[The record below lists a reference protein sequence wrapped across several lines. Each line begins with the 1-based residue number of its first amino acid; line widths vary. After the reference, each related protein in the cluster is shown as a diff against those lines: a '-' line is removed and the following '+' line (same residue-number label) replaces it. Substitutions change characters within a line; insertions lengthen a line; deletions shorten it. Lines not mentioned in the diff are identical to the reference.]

1 MNLLVVESPAKAKT
15 INKYLGNDFEV
26 IATVG
31 HFRDLA
37 KKDGVKV
44 TEDYSDVELNWE
56 TTSAGLQMLENIEK
70 KAEGYEKIYLATDP
84 DREGEAITWHL
95 VKSLEKKIDKNKFER
110 ITFNEITKNAVIK
123 SFDEARKVDDNL
135 VSAYLARRSLDYLA
149 GYSLSPVLWRKMPGS
164 RSAGRVQS
172 VAVRLIYEKEIEIE
186 QFEPEK
192 FYKLNIHGEVNGAK
206 LDTTIT
212 TLEGQKVD
220 KLFFKDEDLANKAKN
235 YLNTNNFFIKKIDE
249 KTISR
254 KPKAPFNTSSLQQT
268 ANSQLN
274 FSASQTMTI
283 AQGLYMGVDINKE
296 TIALITYMRTD
307 SITLSKDSID
317 IIREN
322 ISKDYGSKYIPEK
335 AIEYKSRKKNAQ
347 EAHEAIRPTDISIKP
362 DDIKEFL
369 NEDQFKLYDLIWKRT
384 IASQMTSAETNQN
397 TLKIECKEQ
406 NITLKATLGKLI
418 FDGYKKVYN
427 VQEEDEEQ
435 IISLLDNLKENDIY
449 KVDEVEVLESF
460 TSPPSRYT
468 DASLVKKLEEL
479 EIGRP
484 STYASIIQT
493 IVNRGYVLKSGK
505 SFILN
510 DRGRVVNVFL
520 CNYFKKFL
528 EYKFTAD
535 LENQLDDVAAD
546 KAEWKNIVLNFWKDF
561 EFFINEV
568 MGKPNRE
575 VIDVINDE
583 LSPVIFKKIG
593 GDVDIKCSSWANLT
607 KNCDGNLGVKVGKMG
622 GFIGCSNYPDCK
634 FTISIGA
641 FVKEVN
647 PKNREGDEIIT
658 FPRTLGVD
666 ADSKRDIAVHL
677 GPYGYYLQLGKDT
690 DEEKPKRV
698 TLPKS
703 YDQNTIGMNIASQLI
718 KLPITLGVYPDT
730 EEPVIAN
737 IGAYGPYVK
746 YTEKKMNND
755 IEINQDIFASLGKRF
770 DVLEITLEQAIE
782 LINIK
787 KNKPTNK
794 VREIG
799 TLKRR
804 RQRANLYK
812 GKSGKYYFKIG
823 IMNYKIPPEF
833 DGENLTIEDV
843 EKILKTNR

>member
-56 TTSAGLQMLENIEK
+56 TTAAGLKMLDGIEK

-95 VKSLEKKIDKNKFER
+95 VKSLEKKVDKNKFER

-192 FYKLNIHGEVNGAK
+192 FYKINVHGEINGAK
-206 LDTTIT
+206 LDTSIT
-212 TLEGQKVD
+212 SLEGEKVD
-220 KLFFKDEDLANKAKN
+220 KLFFRDEALANKAKN
-235 YLNTNNFFIKKIDE
+235 YLKSNSFFIRKIDE
-249 KTISR
+249 RTISR
-254 KPKAPFNTSSLQQT
+254 KPKAPFNTSTLQQT

-283 AQGLYMGVDINKE
+283 AQGLYMGIDINKE

-317 IIREN
+317 TIREN
-322 ISKDYGSKYIPEK
+322 ISKEYGDKYLPDK
-335 AIEYKSRKKNAQ
+335 PIEYKSRKKNAQ

-362 DDIKEFL
+362 EDIKDFL
-369 NEDQFKLYDLIWKRT
+369 NEEQFKLYDLIWKRT

-397 TLKIECKEQ
+397 TLQIDCEEK

-427 VQEEDEEQ
+427 LQEDDEEQ
-435 IISLLDNLKENDIY
+435 IISLLENIKENDKYI
-449 KVDEVEVLESF
+449 VSEVETLESY

-575 VIDVINDE
+575 VIDVINEE

-593 GDVDIKCSSWANLT
+593 GDIDIKCSSWANT
-607 KNCDGNLGVKVGKMG
+607 ENCEGNLGVKVGKMG
-622 GFIGCSNYPDCK
+622 GFIGCSNYPECK

-658 FPRTLGVD
+658 FPRTLGID
-666 ADSKRDIAVHL
+666 ACLLYTSPSPRD
-677 GPYGYYLQLGKDT
+677 
-690 DEEKPKRV
+690 
-698 TLPKS
+698 
-703 YDQNTIGMNIASQLI
+703 
-718 KLPITLGVYPDT
+718 
-730 EEPVIAN
+730 
-737 IGAYGPYVK
+737 
-746 YTEKKMNND
+746 
-755 IEINQDIFASLGKRF
+755 
-770 DVLEITLEQAIE
+770 
-782 LINIK
+782 
-787 KNKPTNK
+787 
-794 VREIG
+794 
-799 TLKRR
+799 
-804 RQRANLYK
+804 
-812 GKSGKYYFKIG
+812 
-823 IMNYKIPPEF
+823 
-833 DGENLTIEDV
+833 
-843 EKILKTNR
+843 

>member
-44 TEDYSDVELNWE
+44 SEDYSDVELNWE
-56 TTSAGLQMLENIEK
+56 TTSAGLKMLENIEK
-70 KAEGYEKIYLATDP
+70 KASGYEKIYLATDP

-95 VKSLEKKIDKNKFER
+95 VKSLEKTIDQNKFKR

-123 SFDEARKVDDNL
+123 SFDEARQVDNNL

-192 FYKLNIHGEVNGAK
+192 FYKLNVHGQINGAK
-206 LDTTIT
+206 LDTSIT
-212 TLEGQKVD
+212 TLDGQKVD
-220 KLFFKDEDLANKAKN
+220 KLFFKSEELANKAKD
-235 YLNTNNFFIKKIDE
+235 YLNSNNFFIKKIDE
-249 KTISR
+249 KTIFR
-254 KPKAPFNTSSLQQT
+254 KPRAPFNTSTLQQT

-307 SITLSKDSID
+307 SITLSKDSIETV
-317 IIREN
+317 REN
-322 ISKDYGSKYIPEK
+322 IQKNYGEKYLPKE
-335 AIEYKSRKKNAQ
+335 AIEYKSKKKNAQ
-347 EAHEAIRPTDISIKP
+347 EAHEAIRPTDITIKP
-362 DDIKEFL
+362 EDIKDFL
-369 NEDQFKLYDLIWKRT
+369 SEEQFKLYDLIWKRT
-384 IASQMTSAETNQN
+384 IASQMSNAETNQN
-397 TLKIECKEQ
+397 TLQIECAEK
-406 NITLKATLGKLI
+406 NITLRATLGKLI

-427 VQEEDEEQ
+427 LQEDDEDQ
-435 IISLLDNLKENDIY
+435 IVSLLENLKENDEY
-449 KVDEVEVLESF
+449 KIDDVEILESY

-593 GDVDIKCSSWANLT
+593 GDIDIKCSSWANT
-607 KNCDGNLGVKVGKMG
+607 ENCDGNLGVKVGKMG

-641 FVKEVN
+641 FVKEIN
-647 PKNREGDEIIT
+647 PKNKEGDEIIT
-658 FPRTLGVD
+658 FPRSLGID
-666 ADSKRDIAVHL
+666 ADSQKEISVHL

-698 TLPKS
+698 TLPKH
-703 YDQNTIGMNIASQLI
+703 YDQNTLGMNIASQLI
-718 KLPITLGVYPDT
+718 KLPITLGNYPDS

-746 YTEKKMNND
+746 Y
-755 IEINQDIFASLGKRF
+755 QDIFASLGKRF
-770 DVLEITLEQAIE
+770 DVLEIDLNQAVE

-799 TLKRR
+799 ILKRR
-804 RQRANLYK
+804 RQKANLYK

-823 IMNYKIPPEF
+823 IMNYKIPPEY

-843 EKILKTNR
+843 EKILKSNR

>member
-56 TTSAGLQMLENIEK
+56 TTTAGMKMLDSIEK

-110 ITFNEITKNAVIK
+110 ITFNEITKNAVIN
-123 SFDEARKVDDNL
+123 SFKESRKVDDNL

-192 FYKLNIHGEVNGAK
+192 FYKINVHGEINGAK
-206 LDTTIT
+206 LDTSIT
-212 TLEGQKVD
+212 SLDGQKVD
-220 KLFFKDEDLANKAKN
+220 KLFFKNEALAEKAKN
-235 YLNTNNFFIKKIDE
+235 YLNNNKFFIRKIDE

-254 KPKAPFNTSSLQQT
+254 KPKAPFNTSTLQQT

-283 AQGLYMGVDINKE
+283 AQGLYMGIDINKE

-317 IIREN
+317 TIRKN
-322 ISKDYGSKYIPEK
+322 ISEQYGDKYLPDK
-335 AIEYKSRKKNAQ
+335 PIEYKSRKKNAQ

-362 DDIKEFL
+362 ESIKDYLSE
-369 NEDQFKLYDLIWKRT
+369 EQFKLYDLIWKRT
-384 IASQMTSAETNQN
+384 LASQMTSAETNQN
-397 TLKIECKEQ
+397 TLQIDCEEK

-427 VQEEDEEQ
+427 LQEDDEEQ
-435 IISLLDNLKENDIY
+435 IISLLENIKENDKYI
-449 KVDEVEVLESF
+449 VSEVETLESY

-575 VIDVINDE
+575 VIDVINEE

-593 GDVDIKCSSWANLT
+593 GDIDIKCSSWANT
-607 KNCDGNLGVKVGKMG
+607 ENCEGNLGVKVGKMG
-622 GFIGCSNYPDCK
+622 GFIGCSNYPECK

-658 FPRTLGVD
+658 FPRTLGID
-666 ADSKRDIAVHL
+666 ADSKKEIAVHL
-677 GPYGYYLQLGKDT
+677 GPYGYYLQLGKET
-690 DEEKPKRV
+690 DEDKPKRV

-718 KLPITLGVYPDT
+718 KLPITLGNFPNSED
-730 EEPVIAN
+730 PVIAN

-746 YTEKKMNND
+746 Y
-755 IEINQDIFASLGKRF
+755 QDIFASLGRKY
-770 DVLEITLEQAIE
+770 DVLEIDLDQAVE
-782 LINIK
+782 LITIK

-799 TLKRR
+799 VLKRR
-804 RQRANLYK
+804 KQRANLYK
-812 GKSGKYYFKIG
+812 GKSGKFYFKIG
-823 IMNYKIPPEF
+823 IMNYKIPPEY

-843 EKILKTNR
+843 EKILKANR

>member
-56 TTSAGLQMLENIEK
+56 TTTAGMKMLDSIEK

-110 ITFNEITKNAVIK
+110 ITFNEITKNAVIN
-123 SFDEARKVDDNL
+123 SFKESRKVDDNL

-192 FYKLNIHGEVNGAK
+192 FYKINVHGEINGAK
-206 LDTTIT
+206 LDTSIT
-212 TLEGQKVD
+212 SLDGQKVD
-220 KLFFKDEDLANKAKN
+220 KLFFKNESLAEKAKN
-235 YLNTNNFFIKKIDE
+235 YLNNNKFFIRKIDE

-254 KPKAPFNTSSLQQT
+254 KPKAPFNTSTLQQT

-283 AQGLYMGVDINKE
+283 AQGLYMGIDINKE

-317 IIREN
+317 TIRKN
-322 ISKDYGSKYIPEK
+322 ISEQYGDKYLPDK
-335 AIEYKSRKKNAQ
+335 PIEYKSRKKNAQ

-362 DDIKEFL
+362 ESIKDYLSE
-369 NEDQFKLYDLIWKRT
+369 EQFKLYDLIWKRT
-384 IASQMTSAETNQN
+384 LASQMTSAETNQN
-397 TLKIECKEQ
+397 TLQIDCEEK

-427 VQEEDEEQ
+427 LQEDDEEQ
-435 IISLLDNLKENDIY
+435 IILLLENIKEHDKYI
-449 KVDEVEVLESF
+449 VSEVETLESY

-575 VIDVINDE
+575 VIDVINEE

-593 GDVDIKCSSWANLT
+593 GDIDIKCSSWANT
-607 KNCDGNLGVKVGKMG
+607 ENCEGNLGVKVGKMG
-622 GFIGCSNYPDCK
+622 GFIGCSNYPECK

-658 FPRTLGVD
+658 FPRTLGID
-666 ADSKRDIAVHL
+666 ADSKKEIAVHL

-690 DEEKPKRV
+690 DEDKPKRV
-698 TLPKS
+698 TLPKI

-718 KLPITLGVYPDT
+718 KLPITLGNFPNSED
-730 EEPVIAN
+730 PVIAN

-746 YTEKKMNND
+746 Y
-755 IEINQDIFASLGKRF
+755 QDIFASLGRKY
-770 DVLEITLEQAIE
+770 DVLEIDLDQAVE
-782 LINIK
+782 LITIK

-799 TLKRR
+799 VLKRR
-804 RQRANLYK
+804 KQRANLYK
-812 GKSGKYYFKIG
+812 GKSGKFYFKIG
-823 IMNYKIPPEF
+823 IMNYKIPPEY

-843 EKILKTNR
+843 EKILKANR

>member
-56 TTSAGLQMLENIEK
+56 TTTAGMKMLDSIEK

-110 ITFNEITKNAVIK
+110 ITFNEITKNAVIN
-123 SFDEARKVDDNL
+123 SFKESRKVDDNL

-192 FYKLNIHGEVNGAK
+192 FYKINVHGEINGAK
-206 LDTTIT
+206 LDTSIT
-212 TLEGQKVD
+212 SLDGQKVD
-220 KLFFKDEDLANKAKN
+220 KLFFKNEALAEKAKN
-235 YLNTNNFFIKKIDE
+235 YLNNNKFFIRKIDE

-254 KPKAPFNTSSLQQT
+254 KPKAPFNTSTLQQT

-283 AQGLYMGVDINKE
+283 AQGLYMGIDINKE

-317 IIREN
+317 TIRKN
-322 ISKDYGSKYIPEK
+322 ISEQYGDKYLPDK
-335 AIEYKSRKKNAQ
+335 PIEYKSRKKNAQ

-362 DDIKEFL
+362 ESIKDYLSE
-369 NEDQFKLYDLIWKRT
+369 EQFKLYDLIWKRT
-384 IASQMTSAETNQN
+384 LASQMTSAETNQN
-397 TLKIECKEQ
+397 TLQINCEEK
-406 NITLKATLGKLI
+406 NIALKATLGKLI

-427 VQEEDEEQ
+427 LQEDDEEQ
-435 IISLLDNLKENDIY
+435 IISLLENIKENDKYI
-449 KVDEVEVLESF
+449 VSEVETLESY

-575 VIDVINDE
+575 VIDVINEE

-593 GDVDIKCSSWANLT
+593 GDIDIKCSSWANT
-607 KNCDGNLGVKVGKMG
+607 ENCEGNLGVKVGKMG
-622 GFIGCSNYPDCK
+622 GFIGCSNYPECK

-658 FPRTLGVD
+658 FPRTLGID
-666 ADSKRDIAVHL
+666 ADSKKEIAVHL

-690 DEEKPKRV
+690 DEDKPKRV

-718 KLPITLGVYPDT
+718 KLPITLGNFPNSED
-730 EEPVIAN
+730 PVIAN

-746 YTEKKMNND
+746 Y
-755 IEINQDIFASLGKRF
+755 QDIFASLGRKY
-770 DVLEITLEQAIE
+770 DVLEIDLDQAVE
-782 LINIK
+782 LITIK

-799 TLKRR
+799 VLKRR
-804 RQRANLYK
+804 KQRANLYK
-812 GKSGKYYFKIG
+812 GKSGKFYFKIG
-823 IMNYKIPPEF
+823 IMNYKIPPEY

-843 EKILKTNR
+843 EKILKANR

>member
-56 TTSAGLQMLENIEK
+56 TTAAGLKMLDGIEK

-95 VKSLEKKIDKNKFER
+95 VKSLEKKVDKNKFER

-192 FYKLNIHGEVNGAK
+192 FYKINVQGEINGAK
-206 LDTTIT
+206 LDTSIT
-212 TLEGQKVD
+212 SLEGEKVD
-220 KLFFKDEDLANKAKN
+220 KLFFRDEALANKAKN
-235 YLNTNNFFIKKIDE
+235 YLKSNSFFIRKIDE
-249 KTISR
+249 RTISR
-254 KPKAPFNTSSLQQT
+254 KPKAPFNTSTLQQT
-268 ANSQLN
+268 SNSQLN

-283 AQGLYMGVDINKE
+283 AQGLYMGIDINKE

-317 IIREN
+317 TIREN
-322 ISKDYGSKYIPEK
+322 ISKDYGDKYLPDK
-335 AIEYKSRKKNAQ
+335 PIEYKSRKKNAQ

-362 DDIKEFL
+362 EDIKDFL
-369 NEDQFKLYDLIWKRT
+369 NDEQFKLYDLIWKRT

-397 TLKIECKEQ
+397 TLQIDCEEK

-427 VQEEDEEQ
+427 LQEDDEEQ
-435 IISLLDNLKENDIY
+435 IISLLENIKENDKYI
-449 KVDEVEVLESF
+449 VNEIEALETF

-583 LSPVIFKKIG
+583 LSPVIFRKIG
-593 GDVDIKCSSWANLT
+593 GDIDIKCSSWANT
-607 KNCDGNLGVKVGKMG
+607 ENCEGNLGVKVGKMG
-622 GFIGCSNYPDCK
+622 GFIGCSNYPECK

-658 FPRTLGVD
+658 FPRTLGID
-666 ADSKRDIAVHL
+666 ADSKKEIAVHL
-677 GPYGYYLQLGKDT
+677 GPYGYYLQLGKEI
-690 DEEKPKRV
+690 DEDKPKRV

-718 KLPITLGVYPDT
+718 KLPITLGNFPDS
-730 EEPVIAN
+730 EDPVVAN

-746 YTEKKMNND
+746 Y
-755 IEINQDIFASLGKRF
+755 QDIYASLGRKY
-770 DVLEITLEQAIE
+770 DVLEIGLDQAVE
-782 LINIK
+782 LITIK

-799 TLKRR
+799 ILKRR
-804 RQRANLYK
+804 KQRANLYK

-823 IMNYKIPPEF
+823 IMNYKIPPEY

-843 EKILKTNR
+843 EKILKASR

>member
-15 INKYLGNDFEV
+15 INKYLGSDFEV

-37 KKDGVKV
+37 KKDGVRV

-56 TTSAGLQMLENIEK
+56 TTTAGLKMLENIEK
-70 KAEGYEKIYLATDP
+70 KANGYEKIYLATDP

-95 VKSLEKKIDKNKFER
+95 VKSLEKNIDRNKFKR

-123 SFDEARKVDDNL
+123 SFDQARQVDNNL

-192 FYKLNIHGEVNGAK
+192 FYKLNVHGQINGAK
-206 LDTTIT
+206 LETSIT
-212 TLEGQKVD
+212 TLDGQKVD
-220 KLFFKDEDLANKAKN
+220 KLFFKSEELANKAKK
-235 YLNTNNFFIKKIDE
+235 YLNSNNFFIKKIDE
-249 KTISR
+249 KTIFR
-254 KPKAPFNTSSLQQT
+254 KPRAPFNTSTLQQT

-307 SITLSKDSID
+307 SITLSKDSISS
-317 IIREN
+317 IREN
-322 ISKDYGSKYIPEK
+322 IEKDYGLKYLPK
-335 AIEYKSRKKNAQ
+335 DAIEYKSKKKNAQ

-362 DDIKEFL
+362 DDIKDSLSE
-369 NEDQFKLYDLIWKRT
+369 EQFKLYDLIWKRT
-384 IASQMTSAETNQN
+384 IASQMSNAETNQN
-397 TLKIECKEQ
+397 TLQIECDEN

-418 FDGYKKVYN
+418 FDGYKKVYSL
-427 VQEEDEEQ
+427 QEEDEDQ
-435 IISLLDNLKENDIY
+435 IITLLENLKEKDKY
-449 KVDEVEVLESF
+449 KVDDVEILESY

-593 GDVDIKCSSWANLT
+593 GDIDIKCSSWANT
-607 KNCDGNLGVKVGKMG
+607 ENCDGNLGVKVGKMG

-641 FVKEVN
+641 FVKEIN

-658 FPRTLGVD
+658 FPRTLGTD
-666 ADSKRDIAVHL
+666 ADSKKEIAVHL

-698 TLPKS
+698 TLPKH

-718 KLPITLGVYPDT
+718 KLPITLGNYPDS

-746 YTEKKMNND
+746 Y
-755 IEINQDIFASLGKRF
+755 QDIFASLGKRF
-770 DVLEITLEQAIE
+770 DVLEIDLDQAVE

-799 TLKRR
+799 VLKRR
-804 RQRANLYK
+804 RQKANLYK

-823 IMNYKIPPEF
+823 IMNYKIPAEY

>member
-56 TTSAGLQMLENIEK
+56 TTTAGMKMLDSIEK

-110 ITFNEITKNAVIK
+110 ITFNEITKNAVIN
-123 SFDEARKVDDNL
+123 SFKDSRKVDDNL

-192 FYKLNIHGEVNGAK
+192 FYKINVHGEINGAK
-206 LDTTIT
+206 LDTSIT
-212 TLEGQKVD
+212 SLDGQKVD
-220 KLFFKDEDLANKAKN
+220 KLFFKNEALAEKAKN
-235 YLNTNNFFIKKIDE
+235 YLNNNKFFIRKIDE

-254 KPKAPFNTSSLQQT
+254 KPKAPFNTSTLQQT

-283 AQGLYMGVDINKE
+283 AQGLYMGIDIKKE

-317 IIREN
+317 TIRKN
-322 ISKDYGSKYIPEK
+322 ITDEYGDKYLPDK
-335 AIEYKSRKKNAQ
+335 LIEYKSRKKNAQ
-347 EAHEAIRPTDISIKP
+347 EAHEAIRPTDITIKPESIK
-362 DDIKEFL
+362 DYLSE
-369 NEDQFKLYDLIWKRT
+369 EQFKLYDLIWKRT
-384 IASQMTSAETNQN
+384 LASQMTSAETNQN
-397 TLKIECKEQ
+397 TLQIDCEEK

-427 VQEEDEEQ
+427 LQEDDEEQ
-435 IISLLDNLKENDIY
+435 IISLLENIKENDKY
-449 KVDEVEVLESF
+449 TVSEVETLESY

-593 GDVDIKCSSWANLT
+593 GDIDIKCSSWANT
-607 KNCDGNLGVKVGKMG
+607 ENCEGNLGVKVGKMG
-622 GFIGCSNYPDCK
+622 GFIGCSNYPECK

-641 FVKEVN
+641 FIKEVN

-658 FPRTLGVD
+658 FPRTLGID
-666 ADSKRDIAVHL
+666 ADSKKEIAVHL
-677 GPYGYYLQLGKDT
+677 GPYGYYLQLGKET
-690 DEEKPKRV
+690 DEDKPKRV

-718 KLPITLGVYPDT
+718 KLPITLGNFPNSED
-730 EEPVIAN
+730 PVIAN

-746 YTEKKMNND
+746 Y
-755 IEINQDIFASLGKRF
+755 QDIFASLGRKY
-770 DVLEITLEQAIE
+770 DVLEINLDQAVE
-782 LINIK
+782 LIIIK

-799 TLKRR
+799 VLKRR
-804 RQRANLYK
+804 KQRANLYK
-812 GKSGKYYFKIG
+812 GKSGKFYFKIG
-823 IMNYKIPPEF
+823 IMNYKIPPEY

-843 EKILKTNR
+843 EKILKSNR

>member
-56 TTSAGLQMLENIEK
+56 TTAAGLKMLDGIEK

-95 VKSLEKKIDKNKFER
+95 VKSLEKKVDKNKFER

-192 FYKLNIHGEVNGAK
+192 FYKINVHGEINGAK
-206 LDTTIT
+206 LDTSIT
-212 TLEGQKVD
+212 SLEGEKVD
-220 KLFFKDEDLANKAKN
+220 KLFFRDEALADKAKN
-235 YLNTNNFFIKKIDE
+235 YLKSNSFFIRKIDE
-249 KTISR
+249 RTISR
-254 KPKAPFNTSSLQQT
+254 KPKAPFNTSTLQQT

-283 AQGLYMGVDINKE
+283 AQGLYMGIDINKE

-317 IIREN
+317 TIREN
-322 ISKDYGSKYIPEK
+322 ISKEYGDKYLPDK
-335 AIEYKSRKKNAQ
+335 PIEYKSRKKNAQ

-362 DDIKEFL
+362 EDIKDFL
-369 NEDQFKLYDLIWKRT
+369 NEEQFKLYDLIWKRT

-397 TLKIECKEQ
+397 TLQIDCEEK

-427 VQEEDEEQ
+427 LQEDDEEQ
-435 IISLLDNLKENDIY
+435 IISLLENIKENDKYI
-449 KVDEVEVLESF
+449 VNEVEALESF

-583 LSPVIFKKIG
+583 LSPVIFRKIG
-593 GDVDIKCSSWANLT
+593 GDIDIKCSSWANT
-607 KNCDGNLGVKVGKMG
+607 ENCEGNLGVKVGKMG
-622 GFIGCSNYPDCK
+622 GFIGCSNYPECK

-658 FPRTLGVD
+658 FPRTLGID
-666 ADSKRDIAVHL
+666 ADSKKEIAVHL
-677 GPYGYYLQLGKDT
+677 GPYGYYLQLGKET
-690 DEEKPKRV
+690 DEDKPKRV

-718 KLPITLGVYPDT
+718 KLPITLGNFPDS
-730 EEPVIAN
+730 EDPVIAN

-746 YTEKKMNND
+746 Y
-755 IEINQDIFASLGKRF
+755 QDIFASLGRKY
-770 DVLEITLEQAIE
+770 DVLEISLDQAVE
-782 LINIK
+782 LITIK

-799 TLKRR
+799 ILKRR
-804 RQRANLYK
+804 KQRANLYK

-823 IMNYKIPPEF
+823 IMNYKIPPEY
-833 DGENLTIEDV
+833 DGENLTIEEV
-843 EKILKTNR
+843 EKILKASR

>member
-56 TTSAGLQMLENIEK
+56 TTTAGMKMLDSIEK

-110 ITFNEITKNAVIK
+110 ITFNEITKNAVIN
-123 SFDEARKVDDNL
+123 SFKESRKVDDNL

-192 FYKLNIHGEVNGAK
+192 FYKINVHGEINGAK
-206 LDTTIT
+206 LDTSIT
-212 TLEGQKVD
+212 SLDGQKVD
-220 KLFFKDEDLANKAKN
+220 KLFFKNEALAEKAKN
-235 YLNTNNFFIKKIDE
+235 YLNNNKFFIRKIDE

-254 KPKAPFNTSSLQQT
+254 KPKAPFNTSTLQQT

-283 AQGLYMGVDINKE
+283 AQGLYMGIDINKE

-317 IIREN
+317 TIRKN
-322 ISKDYGSKYIPEK
+322 ISEQYGDKYLPDK
-335 AIEYKSRKKNAQ
+335 PIEYKSRKKNAQ

-362 DDIKEFL
+362 ESIKDYLSE
-369 NEDQFKLYDLIWKRT
+369 EQFKLYDLIWKRT
-384 IASQMTSAETNQN
+384 LASQMTSAETNQN
-397 TLKIECKEQ
+397 TLQIDCEEK

-427 VQEEDEEQ
+427 LQDDDEEQ
-435 IISLLDNLKENDIY
+435 IISLLENIKENDKYI
-449 KVDEVEVLESF
+449 VNEVETLESY

-575 VIDVINDE
+575 VIDVINEE

-593 GDVDIKCSSWANLT
+593 GDIDIKCSSWANT
-607 KNCDGNLGVKVGKMG
+607 ENCEGNLGVKVGKMG
-622 GFIGCSNYPDCK
+622 GFIGCSNYPECK

-658 FPRTLGVD
+658 FPRTLGID
-666 ADSKRDIAVHL
+666 ADSKKEIAVHL
-677 GPYGYYLQLGKDT
+677 GPYGYYLQLGKET
-690 DEEKPKRV
+690 DEDKPKRV

-718 KLPITLGVYPDT
+718 KLPITLGNFPNSED
-730 EEPVIAN
+730 PVIAN

-746 YTEKKMNND
+746 Y
-755 IEINQDIFASLGKRF
+755 QDIFASLGRKY
-770 DVLEITLEQAIE
+770 DVLEIDLDQAVE
-782 LINIK
+782 LITIK

-799 TLKRR
+799 VLKRR
-804 RQRANLYK
+804 KQRANLYK
-812 GKSGKYYFKIG
+812 GKSGKFYFKIG
-823 IMNYKIPPEF
+823 IMNYKIPPEY

-843 EKILKTNR
+843 EKILKANR

>member
-56 TTSAGLQMLENIEK
+56 TTTAGMKMLDSIEK

-110 ITFNEITKNAVIK
+110 ITFNEITKNAVIN
-123 SFDEARKVDDNL
+123 SFKESRKVDDNL

-192 FYKLNIHGEVNGAK
+192 FYKINVHGEINGAK
-206 LDTTIT
+206 LDTSIT
-212 TLEGQKVD
+212 SLDGQKVD
-220 KLFFKDEDLANKAKN
+220 KLFFKNEALAEKAKN
-235 YLNTNNFFIKKIDE
+235 YLNNNKFFIRKIDE

-254 KPKAPFNTSSLQQT
+254 KPKAPFNTSTLQQT

-283 AQGLYMGVDINKE
+283 AQGLYMGIDINKE

-317 IIREN
+317 TIRKN
-322 ISKDYGSKYIPEK
+322 ISEQYGDKYLPDK
-335 AIEYKSRKKNAQ
+335 PIEYKSRKKNAQ

-362 DDIKEFL
+362 ESIKDYLSE
-369 NEDQFKLYDLIWKRT
+369 EQFKLYDLIWKRT
-384 IASQMTSAETNQN
+384 LASQMTSAETNQN
-397 TLKIECKEQ
+397 TLQIDCEEK

-427 VQEEDEEQ
+427 LQEDDEEQ
-435 IISLLDNLKENDIY
+435 IISLLENIKENDKYI
-449 KVDEVEVLESF
+449 VSEVETLESY

-575 VIDVINDE
+575 VIDVINEE

-593 GDVDIKCSSWANLT
+593 GDIDIKCSSWANT
-607 KNCDGNLGVKVGKMG
+607 ENCEGNLGVKVGKMG
-622 GFIGCSNYPDCK
+622 GFIGCSNYPECK

-658 FPRTLGVD
+658 FPRTLGID
-666 ADSKRDIAVHL
+666 ADSKKEIAVHL

-690 DEEKPKRV
+690 DEDKPKRV

-718 KLPITLGVYPDT
+718 KLPITLGNFPNSED
-730 EEPVIAN
+730 PVIAN

-746 YTEKKMNND
+746 Y
-755 IEINQDIFASLGKRF
+755 QDIFASLGRKY
-770 DVLEITLEQAIE
+770 DVLEINLDQAVE
-782 LINIK
+782 LITIK

-799 TLKRR
+799 VLKRR
-804 RQRANLYK
+804 KQRANLYK

-823 IMNYKIPPEF
+823 IMNYKIPPEY

-843 EKILKTNR
+843 EKILKANR

>member
-15 INKYLGNDFEV
+15 INKYLGSDFEV

-37 KKDGVKV
+37 KKDGVRV

-56 TTSAGLQMLENIEK
+56 TTTAGLKMLENIEK
-70 KAEGYEKIYLATDP
+70 KANGYEKIYLATDP

-95 VKSLEKKIDKNKFER
+95 VKSLEKNIDRNKFKR

-123 SFDEARKVDDNL
+123 SFEQARQVDNNL

-192 FYKLNIHGEVNGAK
+192 FYKLNVHGQINGAK
-206 LDTTIT
+206 LETSIT
-212 TLEGQKVD
+212 TLDGQKVD
-220 KLFFKDEDLANKAKN
+220 KLFFKSEELANKAKK
-235 YLNTNNFFIKKIDE
+235 YLNSNNFFIKKIDE
-249 KTISR
+249 KTIFR
-254 KPKAPFNTSSLQQT
+254 KPRAPFNTSTLQQT

-307 SITLSKDSID
+307 SITLSKDSISS
-317 IIREN
+317 IREN
-322 ISKDYGSKYIPEK
+322 IKKDYGLKYLPK
-335 AIEYKSRKKNAQ
+335 DAIEYKSKKKNAQ

-362 DDIKEFL
+362 DDIKDSLSE
-369 NEDQFKLYDLIWKRT
+369 EQFKLYDLIWKRT
-384 IASQMTSAETNQN
+384 IASQMSNAETNQN
-397 TLKIECKEQ
+397 TLQIECDEN

-418 FDGYKKVYN
+418 FDGYKKVYSL
-427 VQEEDEEQ
+427 QEEDEDQ
-435 IISLLDNLKENDIY
+435 IVSLLENLKEKDKY
-449 KVDEVEVLESF
+449 KVDDVEILESY

-593 GDVDIKCSSWANLT
+593 GDIDIKCSSWANT
-607 KNCDGNLGVKVGKMG
+607 ENCDGNLGVKVGKMG

-641 FVKEVN
+641 FVKEIN

-658 FPRTLGVD
+658 FPRTLGTD
-666 ADSKRDIAVHL
+666 ADSKKEIAVHL

-698 TLPKS
+698 TLPKH

-718 KLPITLGVYPDT
+718 KLPITLGNYPDS

-746 YTEKKMNND
+746 Y
-755 IEINQDIFASLGKRF
+755 QDIFASLGKRF
-770 DVLEITLEQAIE
+770 DVLEIDLDQAVE

-799 TLKRR
+799 VLKRR
-804 RQRANLYK
+804 RQKANLYK

-823 IMNYKIPPEF
+823 IMNYKIPAEY

>member
-56 TTSAGLQMLENIEK
+56 ITTAGMKMLDSIEK

-110 ITFNEITKNAVIK
+110 ITFNEITKNAVIN
-123 SFDEARKVDDNL
+123 SFKESRKVDDNL

-192 FYKLNIHGEVNGAK
+192 FYKINVHGEINGAK
-206 LDTTIT
+206 LDTSIT
-212 TLEGQKVD
+212 SLDGQKVD
-220 KLFFKDEDLANKAKN
+220 KLFFKNEALAEKAKN
-235 YLNTNNFFIKKIDE
+235 YLNNNKFFIRKIDE

-254 KPKAPFNTSSLQQT
+254 KPKAPFNTSTLQQT

-283 AQGLYMGVDINKE
+283 AQGLYMGIDINKE

-317 IIREN
+317 TIRKN
-322 ISKDYGSKYIPEK
+322 ISEQYGDKYLPDK
-335 AIEYKSRKKNAQ
+335 PIEYKSRKKNAQ

-362 DDIKEFL
+362 ESIKDYLSE
-369 NEDQFKLYDLIWKRT
+369 EQFKLYDLIWKRT
-384 IASQMTSAETNQN
+384 LASQMTSAETNQN
-397 TLKIECKEQ
+397 TLQIDCEEK

-427 VQEEDEEQ
+427 LQEDDEEQ
-435 IISLLDNLKENDIY
+435 IISLLENIKENDKYI
-449 KVDEVEVLESF
+449 VSEVETLESY

-575 VIDVINDE
+575 VIDVINEE

-593 GDVDIKCSSWANLT
+593 GDIDIKCSSWANT
-607 KNCDGNLGVKVGKMG
+607 ENCEGNLGVKVGKMG
-622 GFIGCSNYPDCK
+622 GFIGCSNYPECK

-658 FPRTLGVD
+658 FPRTLGID
-666 ADSKRDIAVHL
+666 ADSKKEIAVHL
-677 GPYGYYLQLGKDT
+677 GPYGYYLQLGKET
-690 DEEKPKRV
+690 DEDKPKRV

-718 KLPITLGVYPDT
+718 KLPITLGNFPNSED
-730 EEPVIAN
+730 PVIAN

-746 YTEKKMNND
+746 Y
-755 IEINQDIFASLGKRF
+755 QDIFASLGRKY
-770 DVLEITLEQAIE
+770 DVLEIDLDQAVE
-782 LINIK
+782 LITIK

-799 TLKRR
+799 VLKRR
-804 RQRANLYK
+804 KQRANLYK
-812 GKSGKYYFKIG
+812 GKSGKFYFKIG
-823 IMNYKIPPEF
+823 IMNYKIPPEY

-843 EKILKTNR
+843 EKILKANR

>member
-56 TTSAGLQMLENIEK
+56 TTTAGMKMLDSIEK

-110 ITFNEITKNAVIK
+110 ITFNEITKNAVIN
-123 SFDEARKVDDNL
+123 SFKESRKVDDNL

-192 FYKLNIHGEVNGAK
+192 FYKINVHGEINGAK
-206 LDTTIT
+206 LDTSIT
-212 TLEGQKVD
+212 SLDGQKVD
-220 KLFFKDEDLANKAKN
+220 KLFFKNEALAEKAKN
-235 YLNTNNFFIKKIDE
+235 YLNNNKFFIRKIDE

-254 KPKAPFNTSSLQQT
+254 KPKAPFNTSTLQQT

-283 AQGLYMGVDINKE
+283 AQGLYMGIDINKE
-296 TIALITYMRTD
+296 TAALITYMRTD

-317 IIREN
+317 TIRKN
-322 ISKDYGSKYIPEK
+322 ISEQYGDKYLPDK
-335 AIEYKSRKKNAQ
+335 PIEYKSRKKNAQ

-362 DDIKEFL
+362 ESIKDYLSE
-369 NEDQFKLYDLIWKRT
+369 EQFKLYDLIWKRT
-384 IASQMTSAETNQN
+384 LASQMTSAETNQN
-397 TLKIECKEQ
+397 TLQIDCEEK

-427 VQEEDEEQ
+427 LQEDDEEQ
-435 IISLLDNLKENDIY
+435 IISLLENIKENDKYI
-449 KVDEVEVLESF
+449 VSEVETLESY

-575 VIDVINDE
+575 VIDVINEE

-593 GDVDIKCSSWANLT
+593 GDIDIKCSSWANT
-607 KNCDGNLGVKVGKMG
+607 ENCEGNLGVKVGKMG
-622 GFIGCSNYPDCK
+622 GFIGCSNYPECK

-658 FPRTLGVD
+658 FPRTLGID
-666 ADSKRDIAVHL
+666 ADSKKEIAVHL
-677 GPYGYYLQLGKDT
+677 GPYGYYLQLGKET
-690 DEEKPKRV
+690 DEDKPKRV

-718 KLPITLGVYPDT
+718 KLPITLGNFPNSED
-730 EEPVIAN
+730 PVIAN

-746 YTEKKMNND
+746 Y
-755 IEINQDIFASLGKRF
+755 QDIFASLGRKY
-770 DVLEITLEQAIE
+770 DVLEIDLDQAVE
-782 LINIK
+782 LITIK

-799 TLKRR
+799 VLKRR
-804 RQRANLYK
+804 KQRANLYK
-812 GKSGKYYFKIG
+812 GKSGKFYFKIG
-823 IMNYKIPPEF
+823 IMNYKIPPEY

-843 EKILKTNR
+843 EKILKANR

>member
-56 TTSAGLQMLENIEK
+56 TTTAGMKMLDSIEK

-110 ITFNEITKNAVIK
+110 ITFNEITKNAVIN
-123 SFDEARKVDDNL
+123 SFKESRKVDDNL

-192 FYKLNIHGEVNGAK
+192 FYKINVHGEINGAK
-206 LDTTIT
+206 LDTSIT
-212 TLEGQKVD
+212 SLDGQKVD
-220 KLFFKDEDLANKAKN
+220 KLFFKNEALAEKAKN
-235 YLNTNNFFIKKIDE
+235 YLNTNRFFIRKIDE
-249 KTISR
+249 KIISR
-254 KPKAPFNTSSLQQT
+254 KPKAPFNTSTLQQT

-283 AQGLYMGVDINKE
+283 AQGLYMGIDINKE

-317 IIREN
+317 TIRKN
-322 ISKDYGSKYIPEK
+322 ISDEYGDKYLPDK
-335 AIEYKSRKKNAQ
+335 PIEYKSRKKNAQ
-347 EAHEAIRPTDISIKP
+347 EAHEAIRPTDVSIKP
-362 DDIKEFL
+362 ESIKDYLSE
-369 NEDQFKLYDLIWKRT
+369 EQYKLYDLIWKRT
-384 IASQMTSAETNQN
+384 LASQMTSAQTNQN
-397 TLKIECKEQ
+397 TLQIDCEEK

-427 VQEEDEEQ
+427 LQEDDEEQ
-435 IISLLDNLKENDIY
+435 IISLLENIKENDKYI
-449 KVDEVEVLESF
+449 VSEVETLESY

-535 LENQLDDVAAD
+535 LENQLDEVAAD

-561 EFFINEV
+561 EFFINKV

-575 VIDVINDE
+575 VIDVINEE

-593 GDVDIKCSSWANLT
+593 GDIDIKCSSWANT
-607 KNCDGNLGVKVGKMG
+607 ENCEGNLGVKVGKMG
-622 GFIGCSNYPDCK
+622 GFIGCSNYPECK

-641 FVKEVN
+641 FIKEVN

-658 FPRTLGVD
+658 FPRTLGID
-666 ADSKRDIAVHL
+666 ADSKKEIAVHL
-677 GPYGYYLQLGKDT
+677 GPYGYYLQLGKET
-690 DEEKPKRV
+690 DEDNPKRV

-718 KLPITLGVYPDT
+718 KLPITLGNFPNSED
-730 EEPVIAN
+730 PVIAN

-746 YTEKKMNND
+746 Y
-755 IEINQDIFASLGKRF
+755 QDIFASLGRKY
-770 DVLEITLEQAIE
+770 DVLEISLDQAVE
-782 LINIK
+782 LITIK

-799 TLKRR
+799 VLKRR
-804 RQRANLYK
+804 KQRANLYK
-812 GKSGKYYFKIG
+812 GKSGKFYFKIG
-823 IMNYKIPPEF
+823 IMNYKIPPEY

-843 EKILKTNR
+843 EKILKANR

>member
-56 TTSAGLQMLENIEK
+56 TTTAGMKMLDSIEK

-110 ITFNEITKNAVIK
+110 ITFNEITKNAVIN
-123 SFDEARKVDDNL
+123 SFKESRKVDDNL

-192 FYKLNIHGEVNGAK
+192 FYKINVHGEINGAK
-206 LDTTIT
+206 LDTSIT
-212 TLEGQKVD
+212 SLDGQKVD
-220 KLFFKDEDLANKAKN
+220 KLFFKNEALAEKAKN
-235 YLNTNNFFIKKIDE
+235 YLNNNKFFIRKIDE

-254 KPKAPFNTSSLQQT
+254 KPKAPFNTSTLQQT

-283 AQGLYMGVDINKE
+283 AQGLYMGIDINKE

-317 IIREN
+317 TIRKN
-322 ISKDYGSKYIPEK
+322 ISEQYGDKYLPDK
-335 AIEYKSRKKNAQ
+335 PIEYKSRKKNAQ

-362 DDIKEFL
+362 ESIKDYLSE
-369 NEDQFKLYDLIWKRT
+369 EQFKLYDLIWKRT
-384 IASQMTSAETNQN
+384 LASQMTSAETNQN
-397 TLKIECKEQ
+397 TLQIDCEEK

-427 VQEEDEEQ
+427 LQEDDEEQ
-435 IISLLDNLKENDIY
+435 IISLLENIKENDKYI
-449 KVDEVEVLESF
+449 VSEVETLESY

-575 VIDVINDE
+575 VIDVINEE

-593 GDVDIKCSSWANLT
+593 GDIDIKCSSWANT
-607 KNCDGNLGVKVGKMG
+607 ENCEGNLGVKVGKMG
-622 GFIGCSNYPDCK
+622 GFIGCSNYPECK

-658 FPRTLGVD
+658 FPRTLGID
-666 ADSKRDIAVHL
+666 ADSKKEIAVHL
-677 GPYGYYLQLGKDT
+677 GPYGYYLQLGKET
-690 DEEKPKRV
+690 DEDKPKRV

-718 KLPITLGVYPDT
+718 KLPITLGNFPNSED
-730 EEPVIAN
+730 PVIAN

-746 YTEKKMNND
+746 C
-755 IEINQDIFASLGKRF
+755 QDIFASLGRKY
-770 DVLEITLEQAIE
+770 DVLEIDLDQAVE
-782 LINIK
+782 LITIK

-799 TLKRR
+799 VLKRR
-804 RQRANLYK
+804 KQRANLYK
-812 GKSGKYYFKIG
+812 GKSGKFYFKIG
-823 IMNYKIPPEF
+823 IMNYKIPPEY

-843 EKILKTNR
+843 EKILKANR

>member
-15 INKYLGNDFEV
+15 INKYLGSDFEV

-37 KKDGVKV
+37 KKDGVRV

-56 TTSAGLQMLENIEK
+56 TTTAGLKMLENIEK
-70 KAEGYEKIYLATDP
+70 KANGYEKIYLATDP

-95 VKSLEKKIDKNKFER
+95 VKSLEKNIDRNKFKR

-123 SFDEARKVDDNL
+123 SFDQARQVDNNL

-192 FYKLNIHGEVNGAK
+192 FYKLNVHGQINGAK
-206 LDTTIT
+206 LETSIT
-212 TLEGQKVD
+212 TLDGQKVD
-220 KLFFKDEDLANKAKN
+220 KLFFKSEELANKAKK
-235 YLNTNNFFIKKIDE
+235 YLNSNNFFIKKIDE
-249 KTISR
+249 KTIFR
-254 KPKAPFNTSSLQQT
+254 KPRAPFNTSTLQQT

-307 SITLSKDSID
+307 SITLSKDSISS
-317 IIREN
+317 IREN
-322 ISKDYGSKYIPEK
+322 IEKDYGLKYLPK
-335 AIEYKSRKKNAQ
+335 DAIEYKSKKKNAQ

-362 DDIKEFL
+362 DDIKDSLSE
-369 NEDQFKLYDLIWKRT
+369 EQFKLYDLIWKRT
-384 IASQMTSAETNQN
+384 IASQMSNAETNQN
-397 TLKIECKEQ
+397 TLQIECDEN

-418 FDGYKKVYN
+418 FDGYKKVYSL
-427 VQEEDEEQ
+427 QEEDEDQ
-435 IISLLDNLKENDIY
+435 IVSLLENLKEKDKY
-449 KVDEVEVLESF
+449 KVDNVEILESY

-593 GDVDIKCSSWANLT
+593 GDIDIKCSSWANT
-607 KNCDGNLGVKVGKMG
+607 ENCDGNLGVKVGKMG

-641 FVKEVN
+641 FVKEIN

-658 FPRTLGVD
+658 FPRTLGTD
-666 ADSKRDIAVHL
+666 ADSKKEIAVHL

-698 TLPKS
+698 TLPKH

-718 KLPITLGVYPDT
+718 KLPITLGNYPDS

-746 YTEKKMNND
+746 Y
-755 IEINQDIFASLGKRF
+755 QDIFASLGKRF
-770 DVLEITLEQAIE
+770 DVLEIDLDQAVE

-799 TLKRR
+799 VLKRR
-804 RQRANLYK
+804 RQKANLYK

-823 IMNYKIPPEF
+823 IMNYKIPAEY

>member
-56 TTSAGLQMLENIEK
+56 TTTAGMKMLDSIEK

-95 VKSLEKKIDKNKFER
+95 VKSLENKIDKNKFER
-110 ITFNEITKNAVIK
+110 ITFNEITKNAVIN
-123 SFDEARKVDDNL
+123 SFKESRKVDDNL

-192 FYKLNIHGEVNGAK
+192 FYKINVHGEINGAK
-206 LDTTIT
+206 LDTSIT
-212 TLEGQKVD
+212 SLDGQKVD
-220 KLFFKDEDLANKAKN
+220 KLFFKNEALAEKAKN
-235 YLNTNNFFIKKIDE
+235 YLNNNKFFIRKIDE

-254 KPKAPFNTSSLQQT
+254 KPKAPFNTSTLQQT

-283 AQGLYMGVDINKE
+283 AQGLYMGIDINKE

-317 IIREN
+317 TIRKN
-322 ISKDYGSKYIPEK
+322 ISEQYGDKYLPDK
-335 AIEYKSRKKNAQ
+335 PIEYKSRKKNAQ

-362 DDIKEFL
+362 ESIKDYLSE
-369 NEDQFKLYDLIWKRT
+369 EQFKLYDLIWKRT
-384 IASQMTSAETNQN
+384 LASQMTSAETNQN
-397 TLKIECKEQ
+397 TLQIDCEEK

-427 VQEEDEEQ
+427 LQDDDEEQ
-435 IISLLDNLKENDIY
+435 IISLLENIKENDKYI
-449 KVDEVEVLESF
+449 VSEVETLESY

-575 VIDVINDE
+575 VIDVINEE

-593 GDVDIKCSSWANLT
+593 GDIDIKCSSWANT
-607 KNCDGNLGVKVGKMG
+607 ENCEGNLGVKVGKMG
-622 GFIGCSNYPDCK
+622 GFIGCSNYPECK

-658 FPRTLGVD
+658 FPRTLGID
-666 ADSKRDIAVHL
+666 ADSKKEIAVHL
-677 GPYGYYLQLGKDT
+677 GPYGYYLQLGKET
-690 DEEKPKRV
+690 DEDKPKRV

-718 KLPITLGVYPDT
+718 KLPITLGNFPNSED
-730 EEPVIAN
+730 PVIAN

-746 YTEKKMNND
+746 Y
-755 IEINQDIFASLGKRF
+755 QDIFASLGRKY
-770 DVLEITLEQAIE
+770 DVLEINLDQAVE
-782 LINIK
+782 LITIK

-799 TLKRR
+799 VLKRR
-804 RQRANLYK
+804 KQRANLYK
-812 GKSGKYYFKIG
+812 GKSGKFYFKIG
-823 IMNYKIPPEF
+823 IMNYKIPPEY

-843 EKILKTNR
+843 EKILKANR

>member
-56 TTSAGLQMLENIEK
+56 TTTAGMKMLDSIEK

-110 ITFNEITKNAVIK
+110 ITFNEITKNAVIN
-123 SFDEARKVDDNL
+123 SFKESRKVDDNL

-192 FYKLNIHGEVNGAK
+192 FYKINVHGEINGAK
-206 LDTTIT
+206 LDTSIT
-212 TLEGQKVD
+212 SLDGQKVD
-220 KLFFKDEDLANKAKN
+220 KLFFKNEALAEKAKN
-235 YLNTNNFFIKKIDE
+235 YLNNNKFFIRKIDE

-254 KPKAPFNTSSLQQT
+254 KPKAPFNTSTLQQT

-283 AQGLYMGVDINKE
+283 AQGLYMGIDINKE

-317 IIREN
+317 TIRKN
-322 ISKDYGSKYIPEK
+322 ISEQYGDKYLPDK
-335 AIEYKSRKKNAQ
+335 PIEYKSRKKNAQ

-362 DDIKEFL
+362 ESIKDYLSE
-369 NEDQFKLYDLIWKRT
+369 EQFKLYDLIWKRT
-384 IASQMTSAETNQN
+384 LASQMTSAETNQN
-397 TLKIECKEQ
+397 TLQIDCEEK

-427 VQEEDEEQ
+427 LQEDDEEQ
-435 IISLLDNLKENDIY
+435 IISLLENIKENDKYI
-449 KVDEVEVLESF
+449 VSEVETLESY

-575 VIDVINDE
+575 VIDVINEE

-593 GDVDIKCSSWANLT
+593 GDIDVKCSSWANT
-607 KNCDGNLGVKVGKMG
+607 ENCEGNLGVKVGKMG
-622 GFIGCSNYPDCK
+622 GFIGCSNYPECK

-658 FPRTLGVD
+658 FPRTLGID
-666 ADSKRDIAVHL
+666 ADSKKEIAVHL
-677 GPYGYYLQLGKDT
+677 GPYGYYLQLGKET
-690 DEEKPKRV
+690 DEDKPKRV

-718 KLPITLGVYPDT
+718 KLPITLGNFPNSED
-730 EEPVIAN
+730 PVIAN

-746 YTEKKMNND
+746 Y
-755 IEINQDIFASLGKRF
+755 QDIFASLGRKY
-770 DVLEITLEQAIE
+770 DVLEINLDQAVE
-782 LINIK
+782 LITIK

-799 TLKRR
+799 VLKRR
-804 RQRANLYK
+804 KQRANLYK
-812 GKSGKYYFKIG
+812 GKSGKFYFKIG
-823 IMNYKIPPEF
+823 IMNYKIPPEY

-843 EKILKTNR
+843 EKILKANR

>member
-56 TTSAGLQMLENIEK
+56 TTTAGMKMLDSIEK

-110 ITFNEITKNAVIK
+110 ITFNEITKNAVIN
-123 SFDEARKVDDNL
+123 SFKESRKVDDNL

-192 FYKLNIHGEVNGAK
+192 FYKINVYGEINGAK
-206 LDTTIT
+206 LDTSIT
-212 TLEGQKVD
+212 SLDGQKVD
-220 KLFFKDEDLANKAKN
+220 KLFFKNEALAEKAKN
-235 YLNTNNFFIKKIDE
+235 YLNNNKFFIRKIDE

-254 KPKAPFNTSSLQQT
+254 KPKAPFNTSTLQQT

-283 AQGLYMGVDINKE
+283 AQGLYMGIDINKE

-317 IIREN
+317 IIRKN
-322 ISKDYGSKYIPEK
+322 ISEQYGDKYLPDK
-335 AIEYKSRKKNAQ
+335 PIEYKSRKKNAQ

-362 DDIKEFL
+362 ENIKDYLSE
-369 NEDQFKLYDLIWKRT
+369 EQFKLYDLIWKRT
-384 IASQMTSAETNQN
+384 LASQMTSAETNQN
-397 TLKIECKEQ
+397 TLQIDCEEK

-427 VQEEDEEQ
+427 LQEDDEEQ
-435 IISLLDNLKENDIY
+435 IISLLENIKENDKYI
-449 KVDEVEVLESF
+449 VSEVETLESY

-546 KAEWKNIVLNFWKDF
+546 KAEWKNIVLNFWRDF

-593 GDVDIKCSSWANLT
+593 GDIDIKCSSWANT
-607 KNCDGNLGVKVGKMG
+607 ENCEGNLGVKVGKMG
-622 GFIGCSNYPDCK
+622 GFIGCSNYPECK

-647 PKNREGDEIIT
+647 PKNREGDQIIT
-658 FPRTLGVD
+658 FPRTLGID
-666 ADSKRDIAVHL
+666 ADSKKEIAVHL

-690 DEEKPKRV
+690 DEDKPKRV

-718 KLPITLGVYPDT
+718 KLPITLGNFPNSED
-730 EEPVIAN
+730 PVIAN

-746 YTEKKMNND
+746 Y
-755 IEINQDIFASLGKRF
+755 QDIFASLGRKY
-770 DVLEITLEQAIE
+770 DVLEINLDQAVE
-782 LINIK
+782 LITIK

-799 TLKRR
+799 VLKRR
-804 RQRANLYK
+804 KQRANLYK
-812 GKSGKYYFKIG
+812 GKSGKFYFKIG
-823 IMNYKIPPEF
+823 IMNYKIPPEY

-843 EKILKTNR
+843 EKILKANR

>member
-56 TTSAGLQMLENIEK
+56 TTTAGMKMLDSIEK

-110 ITFNEITKNAVIK
+110 ITFNEITKNAVIN
-123 SFDEARKVDDNL
+123 SFKESRKVDDNL

-192 FYKLNIHGEVNGAK
+192 FYKINVHGEINGAK
-206 LDTTIT
+206 LDTSIT
-212 TLEGQKVD
+212 SLDGQKVD
-220 KLFFKDEDLANKAKN
+220 KLFFKNEALSEKAKN
-235 YLNTNNFFIKKIDE
+235 YLNNNKFFIRKIDE

-254 KPKAPFNTSSLQQT
+254 KPKAPFNTSTLQQT

-283 AQGLYMGVDINKE
+283 AQGLYMGIDINKE

-317 IIREN
+317 TIRKN
-322 ISKDYGSKYIPEK
+322 ISEQYGDKYLPDK
-335 AIEYKSRKKNAQ
+335 PIEYKSRKKNAQ

-362 DDIKEFL
+362 ESIKDYLSE
-369 NEDQFKLYDLIWKRT
+369 EQFKLYDLIWKRT
-384 IASQMTSAETNQN
+384 LASQMTSAETNQN
-397 TLKIECKEQ
+397 TLQIDCEEE

-427 VQEEDEEQ
+427 LQEDDEEQ
-435 IISLLDNLKENDIY
+435 IISLLENIKENDKYI
-449 KVDEVEVLESF
+449 VSEVETLESY

-593 GDVDIKCSSWANLT
+593 GDIDIKCSSWANT
-607 KNCDGNLGVKVGKMG
+607 ENCEGNLGVKVGKMG
-622 GFIGCSNYPDCK
+622 GFIGCSNYPECK

-658 FPRTLGVD
+658 FPRTLGID
-666 ADSKRDIAVHL
+666 ADSKKEIAVHL
-677 GPYGYYLQLGKDT
+677 GPYGYYLQLGKET
-690 DEEKPKRV
+690 DEDKPKRV

-718 KLPITLGVYPDT
+718 KLPITLGNFPNSED
-730 EEPVIAN
+730 PVIAN

-746 YTEKKMNND
+746 Y
-755 IEINQDIFASLGKRF
+755 QDIFASLGRKY
-770 DVLEITLEQAIE
+770 DVLEIDLDQAVE
-782 LINIK
+782 LITIK

-799 TLKRR
+799 VLKRR
-804 RQRANLYK
+804 KQRANLYK
-812 GKSGKYYFKIG
+812 GKSGKFYFKIG
-823 IMNYKIPPEF
+823 IMNYKIPPEY

-843 EKILKTNR
+843 EKILKANR

>member
-56 TTSAGLQMLENIEK
+56 TTTAGMKMLDSIEK

-110 ITFNEITKNAVIK
+110 ITFNEITKNAVIN
-123 SFDEARKVDDNL
+123 SFKESRKVDDNL

-192 FYKLNIHGEVNGAK
+192 FYKINVYGEINGAK
-206 LDTTIT
+206 LDTSIT
-212 TLEGQKVD
+212 SLDGQKVD
-220 KLFFKDEDLANKAKN
+220 KLFFKNEALAEKAKN
-235 YLNTNNFFIKKIDE
+235 YLNNNKFFIRKIDE

-254 KPKAPFNTSSLQQT
+254 KPKAPFNTSTLQQT

-283 AQGLYMGVDINKE
+283 AQGLYMGIDINKE

-317 IIREN
+317 TIRKN
-322 ISKDYGSKYIPEK
+322 ISEQYGDKYLPDK
-335 AIEYKSRKKNAQ
+335 PIEYKSRKKNAQ

-362 DDIKEFL
+362 ESIKDYLSE
-369 NEDQFKLYDLIWKRT
+369 EQFKLYDLIWKRT
-384 IASQMTSAETNQN
+384 LASQMTSAETNQN
-397 TLKIECKEQ
+397 TLQIDCEEK

-427 VQEEDEEQ
+427 LQEDDEEQ
-435 IISLLDNLKENDIY
+435 IISLLENIKENDKYI
-449 KVDEVEVLESF
+449 VSEVETLESY

-546 KAEWKNIVLNFWKDF
+546 KAEWKSIVLNFWRDF
-561 EFFINEV
+561 EFFINKV

-593 GDVDIKCSSWANLT
+593 GDIDIKCSSWANT
-607 KNCDGNLGVKVGKMG
+607 ENCEGNLGVKVGKMG
-622 GFIGCSNYPDCK
+622 GFIGCSNYPECK

-658 FPRTLGVD
+658 FPRTLGID
-666 ADSKRDIAVHL
+666 ADSKKEIAVYL

-690 DEEKPKRV
+690 DEDKPKRV

-718 KLPITLGVYPDT
+718 KLPITLGNFPNSED
-730 EEPVIAN
+730 PVIAN

-746 YTEKKMNND
+746 Y
-755 IEINQDIFASLGKRF
+755 QDIFASLGRKY
-770 DVLEITLEQAIE
+770 DVLEINLDQAVE
-782 LINIK
+782 LITIK

-799 TLKRR
+799 VLKRR
-804 RQRANLYK
+804 KQRANLYK
-812 GKSGKYYFKIG
+812 GKSGKFYFKIG
-823 IMNYKIPPEF
+823 IMNYKIPPEY

-843 EKILKTNR
+843 EKILKANR

>member
-56 TTSAGLQMLENIEK
+56 TTTAGMKMLDSIEK

-110 ITFNEITKNAVIK
+110 ITFNEITKNAVIN
-123 SFDEARKVDDNL
+123 SFKESRKVDDNL

-192 FYKLNIHGEVNGAK
+192 FYKINVHGEINGAK
-206 LDTTIT
+206 LDTSIT
-212 TLEGQKVD
+212 SLDGQKVD
-220 KLFFKDEDLANKAKN
+220 KLFFKNEALAEKAKN
-235 YLNTNNFFIKKIDE
+235 YLNNNKFFIRKIDE

-254 KPKAPFNTSSLQQT
+254 KPKAPFNTSTLQQT

-283 AQGLYMGVDINKE
+283 AQGLYMGIDINKE

-317 IIREN
+317 TIRKN
-322 ISKDYGSKYIPEK
+322 ISEQYGDKYLPDK
-335 AIEYKSRKKNAQ
+335 PIEYKSRKKNAQ

-362 DDIKEFL
+362 ESIKDYLSE
-369 NEDQFKLYDLIWKRT
+369 EQFKLYDLIWKRT
-384 IASQMTSAETNQN
+384 LASQMTSAETNQN
-397 TLKIECKEQ
+397 TLQIDCEEK

-427 VQEEDEEQ
+427 LQEDDEEQ
-435 IISLLDNLKENDIY
+435 IISLLENIKENDKYI
-449 KVDEVEVLESF
+449 VSEVETLESY

-575 VIDVINDE
+575 VIDVINEE

-593 GDVDIKCSSWANLT
+593 GDIDIKCSSWANT
-607 KNCDGNLGVKVGKMG
+607 ENCEGNLGVKVGKMG
-622 GFIGCSNYPDCK
+622 GFIGCSNYPECK

-658 FPRTLGVD
+658 FPRTLGID
-666 ADSKRDIAVHL
+666 ADSKKEIAVHL

-690 DEEKPKRV
+690 DEDKPKRV

-718 KLPITLGVYPDT
+718 KLPITLGNFPNSED
-730 EEPVIAN
+730 PVIAN

-746 YTEKKMNND
+746 Y
-755 IEINQDIFASLGKRF
+755 QDIFASLGRKY
-770 DVLEITLEQAIE
+770 DVLEISLDQAVE
-782 LINIK
+782 LITIK

-799 TLKRR
+799 VLKRR
-804 RQRANLYK
+804 KQRANLYK

-823 IMNYKIPPEF
+823 IMNYKIPPEY

-843 EKILKTNR
+843 EKILKANR

>member
-56 TTSAGLQMLENIEK
+56 TTTAGMKMLDSIEK

-110 ITFNEITKNAVIK
+110 ITFNEITKNAVIN
-123 SFDEARKVDDNL
+123 SFKESRKVDDNL

-192 FYKLNIHGEVNGAK
+192 FYKINVHGEINGAK
-206 LDTTIT
+206 LDTSIT
-212 TLEGQKVD
+212 SLDGQKVD
-220 KLFFKDEDLANKAKN
+220 KLFFKNEALAEKAKN
-235 YLNTNNFFIKKIDE
+235 YLNNNKFFIRKIDE

-254 KPKAPFNTSSLQQT
+254 KPKAPFNTSTLQQT

-283 AQGLYMGVDINKE
+283 AQGLYMGIDINKE

-317 IIREN
+317 TIRKN
-322 ISKDYGSKYIPEK
+322 ISEQYGDKYLPDK
-335 AIEYKSRKKNAQ
+335 PIEYKSRKKNAQ

-362 DDIKEFL
+362 ESIKDYLSE
-369 NEDQFKLYDLIWKRT
+369 EQFKLYDLIWKRT
-384 IASQMTSAETNQN
+384 LASQMTSAETNQN
-397 TLKIECKEQ
+397 TLQIDCEEK

-427 VQEEDEEQ
+427 LQDDDEEQ
-435 IISLLDNLKENDIY
+435 IISLLENIKENDKYI
-449 KVDEVEVLESF
+449 VGEVETLESY

-575 VIDVINDE
+575 VIDVINEE

-593 GDVDIKCSSWANLT
+593 GDIDIKCSSWANT
-607 KNCDGNLGVKVGKMG
+607 ENCEGNLGVKVGKMG
-622 GFIGCSNYPDCK
+622 GFIGCSNYPECK

-658 FPRTLGVD
+658 FPRTLGID
-666 ADSKRDIAVHL
+666 ADSKKEIAVHL
-677 GPYGYYLQLGKDT
+677 GPYGYYLQLGKET
-690 DEEKPKRV
+690 DEDKPKRV

-718 KLPITLGVYPDT
+718 KLPITLGNFPNSED
-730 EEPVIAN
+730 PVIAN

-746 YTEKKMNND
+746 Y
-755 IEINQDIFASLGKRF
+755 QDIFASLGRKY
-770 DVLEITLEQAIE
+770 DVLEINLDQAVE
-782 LINIK
+782 LITIK

-799 TLKRR
+799 VLKRR
-804 RQRANLYK
+804 KQRANLYK
-812 GKSGKYYFKIG
+812 GKSGKFYFKIG
-823 IMNYKIPPEF
+823 IMNYKIPPEY

-843 EKILKTNR
+843 EKILKANR

>member
-56 TTSAGLQMLENIEK
+56 TTTAGMKMLDSIEK

-110 ITFNEITKNAVIK
+110 ITFNEITKNAVIN
-123 SFDEARKVDDNL
+123 SFKESRKVDDNL

-192 FYKLNIHGEVNGAK
+192 FYKINVHGEINGAK
-206 LDTTIT
+206 LDTSIT
-212 TLEGQKVD
+212 SLDGQKVD
-220 KLFFKDEDLANKAKN
+220 KLFFKNEALAEKAKN
-235 YLNTNNFFIKKIDE
+235 HLNNNKFFIRKIDE

-254 KPKAPFNTSSLQQT
+254 KPKAPFNTSTLQQT

-283 AQGLYMGVDINKE
+283 AQGLYMGIDINKE

-317 IIREN
+317 TIRKN
-322 ISKDYGSKYIPEK
+322 ISEQYGDKYLPDK
-335 AIEYKSRKKNAQ
+335 PIEYKSRKKNAQ

-362 DDIKEFL
+362 ESIKDYLSE
-369 NEDQFKLYDLIWKRT
+369 EQFKLYDLIWKRT
-384 IASQMTSAETNQN
+384 LASQMTSAETNQN
-397 TLKIECKEQ
+397 TLQIDCEEK

-427 VQEEDEEQ
+427 LQEDDEEQ
-435 IISLLDNLKENDIY
+435 IISLLENIKENDKYI
-449 KVDEVEVLESF
+449 VSEVETLESY

-575 VIDVINDE
+575 VIDVINEE

-593 GDVDIKCSSWANLT
+593 GDIDIKCSSWANT
-607 KNCDGNLGVKVGKMG
+607 ENCEGNLGVKVGKMG
-622 GFIGCSNYPDCK
+622 GFIGCSNYPECK

-658 FPRTLGVD
+658 FPRTLGID
-666 ADSKRDIAVHL
+666 ADSKKEIAVHL

-690 DEEKPKRV
+690 DEDKPKRV

-718 KLPITLGVYPDT
+718 KLPITLGNFPNSED
-730 EEPVIAN
+730 PVIAN

-746 YTEKKMNND
+746 Y
-755 IEINQDIFASLGKRF
+755 QDIFASLGRKY
-770 DVLEITLEQAIE
+770 DVLEINLDQAVE
-782 LINIK
+782 LITIK

-799 TLKRR
+799 VLKRR
-804 RQRANLYK
+804 KQRANLYK
-812 GKSGKYYFKIG
+812 GKSGKFYFKIG
-823 IMNYKIPPEF
+823 IMNYKIPPEY

-843 EKILKTNR
+843 EKILKANR

>member
-56 TTSAGLQMLENIEK
+56 TTTAGMKMLDSIEK

-110 ITFNEITKNAVIK
+110 ITFNEITKNAVIN
-123 SFDEARKVDDNL
+123 SFKESRKVDDNL

-192 FYKLNIHGEVNGAK
+192 FYKINVHGEINGAK
-206 LDTTIT
+206 LDTSIT
-212 TLEGQKVD
+212 SLDGQKVD
-220 KLFFKDEDLANKAKN
+220 KLFFKNEALAEKAKN
-235 YLNTNNFFIKKIDE
+235 YLNNNKFFIRKIDE

-254 KPKAPFNTSSLQQT
+254 KPKAPFNTSTLQQT

-283 AQGLYMGVDINKE
+283 AQGLYMGIDINKE
-296 TIALITYMRTD
+296 TLALITYMRTD

-317 IIREN
+317 AIRKN
-322 ISKDYGSKYIPEK
+322 ISDEYGNKYLPDK
-335 AIEYKSRKKNAQ
+335 PIEYKSRKKNAQ

-362 DDIKEFL
+362 ESIKDYLSE
-369 NEDQFKLYDLIWKRT
+369 EQFKLYDLIWKRT
-384 IASQMTSAETNQN
+384 LASQMTSAETNQN
-397 TLKIECKEQ
+397 TLQIDCEEK

-427 VQEEDEEQ
+427 LQEDDEEQ
-435 IISLLDNLKENDIY
+435 IISLLENIKENDKYI
-449 KVDEVEVLESF
+449 VSEVETLESY

-575 VIDVINDE
+575 VIDVINEE

-593 GDVDIKCSSWANLT
+593 GDIDIKCSSWANT
-607 KNCDGNLGVKVGKMG
+607 ENCEGNLGVKVGKMG
-622 GFIGCSNYPDCK
+622 GFIGCSNYPECK

-647 PKNREGDEIIT
+647 PKNREGDDIIT
-658 FPRTLGVD
+658 FPRTLGID
-666 ADSKRDIAVHL
+666 ADSKKEITVHL

-690 DEEKPKRV
+690 DEDKPKRV

-718 KLPITLGVYPDT
+718 KLPITLGNFPNSED
-730 EEPVIAN
+730 PVIAN

-746 YTEKKMNND
+746 C
-755 IEINQDIFASLGKRF
+755 QDIFASLGRKY
-770 DVLEITLEQAIE
+770 DVLEINLDQAVE
-782 LINIK
+782 LITIK

-799 TLKRR
+799 VLKRR
-804 RQRANLYK
+804 KQRANLYK
-812 GKSGKYYFKIG
+812 GKSGKFYFKIG
-823 IMNYKIPPEF
+823 IMNYKIPPEY

-843 EKILKTNR
+843 EKILKANR

>member
-1 MNLLVVESPAKAKT
+1 
-15 INKYLGNDFEV
+15 
-26 IATVG
+26 
-31 HFRDLA
+31 
-37 KKDGVKV
+37 
-44 TEDYSDVELNWE
+44 
-56 TTSAGLQMLENIEK
+56 
-70 KAEGYEKIYLATDP
+70 
-84 DREGEAITWHL
+84 
-95 VKSLEKKIDKNKFER
+95 
-110 ITFNEITKNAVIK
+110 
-123 SFDEARKVDDNL
+123 
-135 VSAYLARRSLDYLA
+135 
-149 GYSLSPVLWRKMPGS
+149 MPGS

-192 FYKLNIHGEVNGAK
+192 FYKMNVQGEINGAK
-206 LDTTIT
+206 LDTSIT
-212 TLEGQKVD
+212 SLEGEKVD
-220 KLFFKDEDLANKAKN
+220 KLFFRDEALANKAKN
-235 YLNTNNFFIKKIDE
+235 YLKSNSFFIRKIDE
-249 KTISR
+249 RTISR
-254 KPKAPFNTSSLQQT
+254 KPKAPFNTSTLQQT

-283 AQGLYMGVDINKE
+283 AQGLYMGIDINKE

-317 IIREN
+317 NIREN
-322 ISKDYGSKYIPEK
+322 ISKDYGDEYLPDKP
-335 AIEYKSRKKNAQ
+335 IEYKSRKKNAQ

-362 DDIKEFL
+362 EDIKDFL
-369 NEDQFKLYDLIWKRT
+369 NEEQFKLYDLIWKRT

-397 TLKIECKEQ
+397 TLQIDCEEK

-418 FDGYKKVYN
+418 FDGYRKVYN
-427 VQEEDEEQ
+427 LQEDDEEQ
-435 IISLLDNLKENDIY
+435 IVSLLENIKQNDKYIVY
-449 KVDEVEVLESF
+449 EVEALESF

-583 LSPVIFKKIG
+583 LSPVIFRKIG
-593 GDVDIKCSSWANLT
+593 GDIDIKCSSWANT
-607 KNCDGNLGVKVGKMG
+607 ENCEGNLGVKVGKMG
-622 GFIGCSNYPDCK
+622 GFIGCSNYPECK

-658 FPRTLGVD
+658 FQRILGID
-666 ADSKRDIAVHL
+666 ADSKKEIAVHL
-677 GPYGYYLQLGKDT
+677 GPYGYYLQLGKEI
-690 DEEKPKRV
+690 DEDKPKRV

-718 KLPITLGVYPDT
+718 KLPITLGNFPDS
-730 EEPVIAN
+730 EDPVVAN

-746 YTEKKMNND
+746 Y
-755 IEINQDIFASLGKRF
+755 QDIYASLGRKY
-770 DVLEITLEQAIE
+770 DVLEIGLDQAVE
-782 LINIK
+782 LITIK

-799 TLKRR
+799 ILKRR
-804 RQRANLYK
+804 KQRANLYK

-823 IMNYKIPPEF
+823 IMNYKIPPEY

-843 EKILKTNR
+843 EKILKASR

>member
-56 TTSAGLQMLENIEK
+56 TTTAGMKMLDSIEK

-110 ITFNEITKNAVIK
+110 ITFNEITKNAVIN
-123 SFDEARKVDDNL
+123 SFKESRKVDDNL

-192 FYKLNIHGEVNGAK
+192 FYKINVHGEINGAK
-206 LDTTIT
+206 LDTSIT
-212 TLEGQKVD
+212 SIDGQKVD
-220 KLFFKDEDLANKAKN
+220 KLFFKNEALAEKAKN
-235 YLNTNNFFIKKIDE
+235 YLNNNKFFIRKIDE

-254 KPKAPFNTSSLQQT
+254 KPKAPFNTSTLQQT

-317 IIREN
+317 TIRKN
-322 ISKDYGSKYIPEK
+322 ISEQYGDKYLPDK
-335 AIEYKSRKKNAQ
+335 PIEYKSRKKNAQ

-362 DDIKEFL
+362 ESIKDYLSE
-369 NEDQFKLYDLIWKRT
+369 EQFKLYDLIWKRT
-384 IASQMTSAETNQN
+384 LASQMTSAETNQN
-397 TLKIECKEQ
+397 TLQIDCEEK

-427 VQEEDEEQ
+427 LQEDDEEQ
-435 IISLLDNLKENDIY
+435 IISLLENIKENDKYI
-449 KVDEVEVLESF
+449 VSEVETLESY

-575 VIDVINDE
+575 VIDVINEE

-593 GDVDIKCSSWANLT
+593 GDIDIKCSSWANT
-607 KNCDGNLGVKVGKMG
+607 ENCEGNLGVKVGKMG
-622 GFIGCSNYPDCK
+622 GFIGCSNYPECK

-658 FPRTLGVD
+658 FPRTLGID
-666 ADSKRDIAVHL
+666 ADSKKEIAVHL

-690 DEEKPKRV
+690 DEDKPKRV

-718 KLPITLGVYPDT
+718 KLPITLGNFPNSED
-730 EEPVIAN
+730 PVIAN

-746 YTEKKMNND
+746 Y
-755 IEINQDIFASLGKRF
+755 QDIFASLGRKY
-770 DVLEITLEQAIE
+770 DVLEINLDQAVE
-782 LINIK
+782 LITIK

-799 TLKRR
+799 VLKRR
-804 RQRANLYK
+804 KQRANLYK
-812 GKSGKYYFKIG
+812 GKSGKFYFKIG
-823 IMNYKIPPEF
+823 IMNYKIPPEY

-843 EKILKTNR
+843 EKILKANR

>member
-15 INKYLGNDFEV
+15 INKYLGSDFEV

-37 KKDGVKV
+37 KKDGVRV

-56 TTSAGLQMLENIEK
+56 TTTAGLKMLENIEK
-70 KAEGYEKIYLATDP
+70 KANGYEKIYLATDP

-95 VKSLEKKIDKNKFER
+95 VKSLEKNIDRNKFKR

-123 SFDEARKVDDNL
+123 SFEQARQVDNNL

-192 FYKLNIHGEVNGAK
+192 FYKLNVYGQINGAK
-206 LDTTIT
+206 LETSIT
-212 TLEGQKVD
+212 TLDGQKVD
-220 KLFFKDEDLANKAKN
+220 KLFFKSEELANKAKK
-235 YLNTNNFFIKKIDE
+235 YLNSNNFFIKKIDE
-249 KTISR
+249 KTIFR
-254 KPKAPFNTSSLQQT
+254 KPRAPFNTSTLQQT

-307 SITLSKDSID
+307 SITLSKDSISS
-317 IIREN
+317 IREN
-322 ISKDYGSKYIPEK
+322 IEKDYGLKYLPK
-335 AIEYKSRKKNAQ
+335 DAIEYKSKKKNAQ

-362 DDIKEFL
+362 DDIKESL
-369 NEDQFKLYDLIWKRT
+369 SEEQFKLYDLIWKRT
-384 IASQMTSAETNQN
+384 IASQMSNAETNQN
-397 TLKIECKEQ
+397 TLQIECDEN

-418 FDGYKKVYN
+418 FDGYKKVYSL
-427 VQEEDEEQ
+427 QEEDEDQ
-435 IISLLDNLKENDIY
+435 IVSLLENLKEKDKY
-449 KVDEVEVLESF
+449 KVDDVEILESY

-593 GDVDIKCSSWANLT
+593 GDIDIKCSSWANT
-607 KNCDGNLGVKVGKMG
+607 ENCDGNLGVKVGKMG

-641 FVKEVN
+641 FVKEIN

-658 FPRTLGVD
+658 FPRTLGTD
-666 ADSKRDIAVHL
+666 ADSKKEIAVHL

-698 TLPKS
+698 TLPKH

-718 KLPITLGVYPDT
+718 KLPITLGNYPDS

-746 YTEKKMNND
+746 Y
-755 IEINQDIFASLGKRF
+755 QDIFASLGKRF
-770 DVLEITLEQAIE
+770 DVLEIDLDQAVE

-799 TLKRR
+799 VLKRR
-804 RQRANLYK
+804 RQKANLYK

-823 IMNYKIPPEF
+823 IMNYKIPAEY

>member
-56 TTSAGLQMLENIEK
+56 TTTAGMKMLDSIEK

-110 ITFNEITKNAVIK
+110 ITFNEITKNAVIN
-123 SFDEARKVDDNL
+123 SFKESRKVDDNL

-192 FYKLNIHGEVNGAK
+192 FYKINVHGEINGAK
-206 LDTTIT
+206 LDTSIT
-212 TLEGQKVD
+212 SLDGQKVD
-220 KLFFKDEDLANKAKN
+220 KLFFKNEALAEKAKN
-235 YLNTNNFFIKKIDE
+235 YLNNNKFFIRKIDE

-254 KPKAPFNTSSLQQT
+254 KPKAPFNTSTLQQT

-283 AQGLYMGVDINKE
+283 AQGLYMGIDINKE

-317 IIREN
+317 TIRKN
-322 ISKDYGSKYIPEK
+322 ISEQYGDKYLPDK
-335 AIEYKSRKKNAQ
+335 PIEYKSRKKNAQ

-362 DDIKEFL
+362 ESIKDYLSE
-369 NEDQFKLYDLIWKRT
+369 EQFKLYDLIWKRT
-384 IASQMTSAETNQN
+384 LASQMTSAETNQN
-397 TLKIECKEQ
+397 TLQIDCEEK

-427 VQEEDEEQ
+427 LQEDDEEQ
-435 IISLLDNLKENDIY
+435 IISLLENIKENDKYI
-449 KVDEVEVLESF
+449 VSEVETLESY

-575 VIDVINDE
+575 VIDVINEE
-583 LSPVIFKKIG
+583 LSPVIFRKIG
-593 GDVDIKCSSWANLT
+593 GDIDIKCSSWANT
-607 KNCDGNLGVKVGKMG
+607 ENCEGNLGVKVGKMG
-622 GFIGCSNYPDCK
+622 GFIGCSNYPECK

-647 PKNREGDEIIT
+647 PKNREGDDIIT
-658 FPRTLGVD
+658 FPRTLGID
-666 ADSKRDIAVHL
+666 ADSKKEIAVHL

-690 DEEKPKRV
+690 DEDKPKRV

-718 KLPITLGVYPDT
+718 KLPITLGNFPNSED
-730 EEPVIAN
+730 PVIAN

-746 YTEKKMNND
+746 Y
-755 IEINQDIFASLGKRF
+755 QDIFASLGRKY
-770 DVLEITLEQAIE
+770 DVLEINLDQAVE
-782 LINIK
+782 LITIK

-799 TLKRR
+799 VLKRR
-804 RQRANLYK
+804 KQRANLYK
-812 GKSGKYYFKIG
+812 GKSGKFYFKIG
-823 IMNYKIPPEF
+823 IMNYKIPPEY

-843 EKILKTNR
+843 EKILKANR

>member
-56 TTSAGLQMLENIEK
+56 TTTAGMKMLDSIEK

-110 ITFNEITKNAVIK
+110 ITFNEITKNAVIN
-123 SFDEARKVDDNL
+123 SFKESRKVDDNL

-192 FYKLNIHGEVNGAK
+192 FYKINVHGEINGAK
-206 LDTTIT
+206 LDTSIT
-212 TLEGQKVD
+212 SLDGQKVD
-220 KLFFKDEDLANKAKN
+220 KLFFKNEALAEKAKN
-235 YLNTNNFFIKKIDE
+235 YLNNNKFFIRKIDE

-254 KPKAPFNTSSLQQT
+254 KPKAPFNTSTLQQT

-283 AQGLYMGVDINKE
+283 AQGLYMGIDINKE

-317 IIREN
+317 TIRKN
-322 ISKDYGSKYIPEK
+322 ISEQYGDKYLPDK
-335 AIEYKSRKKNAQ
+335 PIEYKSRKKNAQ

-362 DDIKEFL
+362 ESIKDYLSE
-369 NEDQFKLYDLIWKRT
+369 EQFKLYDLIWKRT
-384 IASQMTSAETNQN
+384 LASQMTSAETNQN
-397 TLKIECKEQ
+397 TLQIDCEEK

-427 VQEEDEEQ
+427 LQEDDEEQ
-435 IISLLDNLKENDIY
+435 IISLLENIKENDKYI
-449 KVDEVEVLESF
+449 VSEVETLESY

-575 VIDVINDE
+575 VIDVINEE
-583 LSPVIFKKIG
+583 LSPVIFRKIG
-593 GDVDIKCSSWANLT
+593 GDIDIKCSSWANT
-607 KNCDGNLGVKVGKMG
+607 ENCEGNLGVKVGKMG
-622 GFIGCSNYPDCK
+622 GFIGCSNYPECK

-658 FPRTLGVD
+658 FPRTLGID
-666 ADSKRDIAVHL
+666 ADSKKEIAVHL
-677 GPYGYYLQLGKDT
+677 GPYGYYLQLGKET
-690 DEEKPKRV
+690 DEDKPKRV

-718 KLPITLGVYPDT
+718 KLPITLGNFPNSED
-730 EEPVIAN
+730 PVIAN

-746 YTEKKMNND
+746 Y
-755 IEINQDIFASLGKRF
+755 QDIFASLGRKY
-770 DVLEITLEQAIE
+770 DVLEIDLDQAVE
-782 LINIK
+782 LITIK

-799 TLKRR
+799 VLKRR
-804 RQRANLYK
+804 KQRANLYK
-812 GKSGKYYFKIG
+812 GKSGKFYFKIG
-823 IMNYKIPPEF
+823 IMNYKIPPEY

-843 EKILKTNR
+843 EKILKANR

>member
-56 TTSAGLQMLENIEK
+56 TTTAGMKMLDSIEK

-110 ITFNEITKNAVIK
+110 ITFNEITKNAVIN
-123 SFDEARKVDDNL
+123 SFKESRKVDDNL

-192 FYKLNIHGEVNGAK
+192 FYKINVHGEINGAK
-206 LDTTIT
+206 LDTSIT
-212 TLEGQKVD
+212 SLDGQKVD
-220 KLFFKDEDLANKAKN
+220 KLFFKNKALAEKAKN
-235 YLNTNNFFIKKIDE
+235 YLNNNKFFIRKIDE

-254 KPKAPFNTSSLQQT
+254 KPKAPFNTSTLQQT

-283 AQGLYMGVDINKE
+283 AQGLYMGIDINKE

-317 IIREN
+317 TIRKN
-322 ISKDYGSKYIPEK
+322 ISEQYGDKYLPDK
-335 AIEYKSRKKNAQ
+335 PIEYKSRKKNAQ

-362 DDIKEFL
+362 ESIKDYLSE
-369 NEDQFKLYDLIWKRT
+369 EQFKLYDLIWKRT
-384 IASQMTSAETNQN
+384 LASQMTSAETNQN
-397 TLKIECKEQ
+397 TLQIDCEEK

-427 VQEEDEEQ
+427 LQEDDEEQ
-435 IISLLDNLKENDIY
+435 IISLLENIKENDKYI
-449 KVDEVEVLESF
+449 VSEVETLESY

-575 VIDVINDE
+575 VIDVINEE

-593 GDVDIKCSSWANLT
+593 GDIDIKCSSWANT
-607 KNCDGNLGVKVGKMG
+607 ENCEGNLGVKVGKMG
-622 GFIGCSNYPDCK
+622 GFIGCSNYPECK

-658 FPRTLGVD
+658 FPRTLGID
-666 ADSKRDIAVHL
+666 ADSKKEIAVHL

-690 DEEKPKRV
+690 DEDKPKRV

-718 KLPITLGVYPDT
+718 KLPITLGNFPNSED
-730 EEPVIAN
+730 PVIAN

-746 YTEKKMNND
+746 Y
-755 IEINQDIFASLGKRF
+755 QDIFASLGRKY
-770 DVLEITLEQAIE
+770 DVLEIDLDQAVE
-782 LINIK
+782 LITIK

-799 TLKRR
+799 VLKRR
-804 RQRANLYK
+804 KQRANLYK
-812 GKSGKYYFKIG
+812 GKSGKFYFKIG
-823 IMNYKIPPEF
+823 IMNYKIPPEY

-843 EKILKTNR
+843 EKILKANR

>member
-56 TTSAGLQMLENIEK
+56 TTTAGMKMLDSIEK

-110 ITFNEITKNAVIK
+110 ITFNEITKNAVIN
-123 SFDEARKVDDNL
+123 SFKESRKVDDNL

-192 FYKLNIHGEVNGAK
+192 FYKINVHGEINGAK
-206 LDTTIT
+206 LDTSIT
-212 TLEGQKVD
+212 SLDGQKVD
-220 KLFFKDEDLANKAKN
+220 KLFFKNEALAEKAKN
-235 YLNTNNFFIKKIDE
+235 YLNNTNFFIRKIDE

-254 KPKAPFNTSSLQQT
+254 KPKAPFNTSTLQQT

-283 AQGLYMGVDINKE
+283 AQGLYMGIDINKE

-307 SITLSKDSID
+307 SITLSRDSID
-317 IIREN
+317 TIRKN
-322 ISKDYGSKYIPEK
+322 ISEQYGDKYLPDK
-335 AIEYKSRKKNAQ
+335 PIEYKSRKKNAQ

-362 DDIKEFL
+362 ESIKDYLSE
-369 NEDQFKLYDLIWKRT
+369 EQFKLYDLIWKRT
-384 IASQMTSAETNQN
+384 LASQMTSAETNQN
-397 TLKIECKEQ
+397 TLQIDCEEK

-427 VQEEDEEQ
+427 LQEDDEEQ
-435 IISLLDNLKENDIY
+435 IISLLENIKENDKYI
-449 KVDEVEVLESF
+449 VSEVETLESY

-575 VIDVINDE
+575 VIDVINEE

-593 GDVDIKCSSWANLT
+593 GDIDIKCSSWANT
-607 KNCDGNLGVKVGKMG
+607 ENCEGNLGVKVGKMG
-622 GFIGCSNYPDCK
+622 GFIGCSNYPECK

-658 FPRTLGVD
+658 FPRTLGID
-666 ADSKRDIAVHL
+666 ADSKKEIAVHL
-677 GPYGYYLQLGKDT
+677 GPYGYYLQLGKET
-690 DEEKPKRV
+690 DEDKPKRV

-718 KLPITLGVYPDT
+718 KLPITLGNFPNSED
-730 EEPVIAN
+730 PVIAN

-746 YTEKKMNND
+746 Y
-755 IEINQDIFASLGKRF
+755 QDIFASLGRKY
-770 DVLEITLEQAIE
+770 DVLEIDLDQAVE
-782 LINIK
+782 LITIK

-799 TLKRR
+799 VLKRR
-804 RQRANLYK
+804 KQRANLYK
-812 GKSGKYYFKIG
+812 GKSGKFYFKIG
-823 IMNYKIPPEF
+823 IMNYKIPPEY

-843 EKILKTNR
+843 EKILKANR